1 MKKVL
6 IIGSNG
12 YIGTYLKNKLKKK
25 FKLILPTHSNSEFDV
40 LKIKTLQKKIKK
52 NLFAVI
58 NLSGQNSLNKKIL
71 KKTIIEGNKNLIKTI
86 NKINRDILYIF
97 VSTALVYGFKKKP
110 AKETNSCNPTSFYG
124 KLKLEAEKLIIEK
137 CSNFKI
143 LRLCNVYG
151 EKINNGFFKKIFESL
166 IKQKKIY
173 FSNLKTKRN
182 LIHIIDVTKAIELAL
197 DYKKIKNQSIINIGN
212 QNLSLI
218 DFLKLLQIHSG
229 KKINYVNHQNSLR
242 KDSSQIISN
251 KKFLR
256 IKNWKLK
263 DVKNTIIY
271 NIKKYAKHF

>member
-1 MKKVL
+1 M
-6 IIGSNG
+6 
-12 YIGTYLKNKLKKK
+12 
-25 FKLILPTHSNSEFDV
+25 
-40 LKIKTLQKKIKK
+40 
-52 NLFAVI
+52 
-58 NLSGQNSLNKKIL
+58 
-71 KKTIIEGNKNLIKTI
+71 IKTI

-263 DVKNTIIY
+263 DVKNTFIY

>member
-52 NLFAVI
+52 DLFAVI

-97 VSTALVYGFKKKP
+97 ISTALVYGFKKKP
-110 AKETNSCNPTSFYG
+110 AKEINSCNPTSFYG
-124 KLKLEAEKLIIEK
+124 KLKLKAEKLVIAK

-173 FSNLKTKRN
+173 FSNLQTKRN

-197 DYKKIKNQSIINIGN
+197 GNKKVKNQSIINIGN

-229 KKINYVNHQNSLR
+229 KKINFVNLQTSLMS
-242 KDSSQIISN
+242 DSSQMISN
-251 KKFLR
+251 KKFFR
-256 IKNWKLK
+256 VKNWKLK
-263 DVKNTIIY
+263 DVKNTFIH

>member
-1 MKKVL
+1 MD
-6 IIGSNG
+6 S
-12 YIGTYLKNKLKKK
+12 
-25 FKLILPTHSNSEFDV
+25 
-40 LKIKTLQKKIKK
+40 
-52 NLFAVI
+52 
-58 NLSGQNSLNKKIL
+58 
-71 KKTIIEGNKNLIKTI
+71 
-86 NKINRDILYIF
+86 
-97 VSTALVYGFKKKP
+97 KKKP

-218 DFLKLLQIHSG
+218 DFLSCFKFIQ
-229 KKINYVNHQNSLR
+229 KKIKS
-242 KDSSQIISN
+242 
-251 KKFLR
+251 
-256 IKNWKLK
+256 
-263 DVKNTIIY
+263 
-271 NIKKYAKHF
+271 

>member
-1 MKKVL
+1 M
-6 IIGSNG
+6 
-12 YIGTYLKNKLKKK
+12 
-25 FKLILPTHSNSEFDV
+25 
-40 LKIKTLQKKIKK
+40 
-52 NLFAVI
+52 
-58 NLSGQNSLNKKIL
+58 
-71 KKTIIEGNKNLIKTI
+71 
-86 NKINRDILYIF
+86 
-97 VSTALVYGFKKKP
+97 
-110 AKETNSCNPTSFYG
+110 
-124 KLKLEAEKLIIEK
+124 IIEK

-242 KDSSQIISN
+242 KDSSIISN
-251 KKFLR
+251 KKFLESK
-256 IKNWKLK
+256 IGSLK
-263 DVKNTIIY
+263 M
-271 NIKKYAKHF
+271 